1 MKPLFENQTI
11 CGNQSLGLMLVNS
24 ILILCVR
31 VCPQDC
37 IRDGTTMKKHKN
49 SRQGKIEFEHLKIW
63 SYHTFKQPDLNVKL
77 RVTTLQ
83 ENRKNLIALVLMV
96 IATIVRLSL
105 KQWDVTSIFVLGKKL
120 DQV

>member
-1 MKPLFENQTI
+1 
-11 CGNQSLGLMLVNS
+11 
-24 ILILCVR
+24 
-31 VCPQDC
+31 
-37 IRDGTTMKKHKN
+37 MKKHKN

-63 SYHTFKQPDLNVKL
+63 SYHTFKQPDLNVNL

-105 KQWDVTSIFVLGKKL
+105 KQWDVISIFVLGKKL